1 MTASST
7 NSTSSLQLLA
17 LQEELTDL
25 RDRNEQLN
33 SRLRQREAD
42 FGALRKQLEFV
53 AAEKERLRSKVRDLE
68 ANLDLV
74 PASLPIV
81 TSPTHE
87 LEGGCGGP
95 RMAER
100 KRLVKIEDVSH
111 VTEDDLEVRGRE
123 VENQSE
129 TTCTEDSDAE
139 HWPRVTG
146 FELSKQGVRI
156 VL

>member
-25 RDRNEQLN
+25 RDRNDQLN
-33 SRLRQREAD
+33 SRLREKEAD

-81 TSPTHE
+81 TSPTRE

-100 KRLVKIEDVSH
+100 KKMPQVQIS
-111 VTEDDLEVRGRE
+111 
-123 VENQSE
+123 
-129 TTCTEDSDAE
+129 
-139 HWPRVTG
+139 VTG
-146 FELSKQGVRI
+146 VGGTSASPVPTGSGGGNGSGNGSGGSGDMFKIRDILLTDNSVESS
-156 VL
+156 